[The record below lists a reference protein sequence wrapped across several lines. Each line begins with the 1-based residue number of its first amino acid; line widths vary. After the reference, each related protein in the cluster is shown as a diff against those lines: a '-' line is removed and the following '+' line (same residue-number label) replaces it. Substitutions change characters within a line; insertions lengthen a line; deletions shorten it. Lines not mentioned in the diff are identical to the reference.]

1 MFSNI
6 YRRSLRRF
14 RFVRIANQLKPA
26 NLTLNVTKSKFCAQQ
41 VNYLGY
47 IIGNGGIATDP
58 QKIDSIGNWPAP
70 KNIRQVGGFLGLAG
84 WYRGFIAHFSE

>member
-1 MFSNI
+1 
-6 YRRSLRRF
+6 
-14 RFVRIANQLKPA
+14 VRIANQFKLA

-58 QKIDSIGNWPAP
+58 QKIDSIGN
-70 KNIRQVGGFLGLAG
+70 
-84 WYRGFIAHFSE
+84 